1 MSLSS
6 ATLNAIAFGTESKL
20 CTCLEGWLVSVN
32 DSFVVFLNLNYP
44 GRFYLILDL
53 IVLGD
58 IVFWVSEI
66 DHGTSENCYGE
77 EVLE

>member
-53 IVLGD
+53 IV
-58 IVFWVSEI
+58 F
-66 DHGTSENCYGE
+66 
-77 EVLE
+77 